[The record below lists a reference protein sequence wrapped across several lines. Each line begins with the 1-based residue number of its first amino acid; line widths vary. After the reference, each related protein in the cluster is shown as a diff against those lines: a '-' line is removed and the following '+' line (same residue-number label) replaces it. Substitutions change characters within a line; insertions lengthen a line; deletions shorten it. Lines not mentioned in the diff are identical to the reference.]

1 MNQNQ
6 PQQKQSA
13 SETTPKTPKRAVWN
27 KTNTIQTPAEV
38 HPALKMEQVTP
49 TFIFKEYEQSLKPFL
64 QTSNNK
70 TDTSPA
76 VKINKKKVDTSPLAS
91 YRARN

>member
-1 MNQNQ
+1 
-6 PQQKQSA
+6 
-13 SETTPKTPKRAVWN
+13 
-27 KTNTIQTPAEV
+27 
-38 HPALKMEQVTP
+38 MEQVTP

-64 QTSNNK
+64 QNSNNK

>member
-1 MNQNQ
+1 
-6 PQQKQSA
+6 
-13 SETTPKTPKRAVWN
+13 
-27 KTNTIQTPAEV
+27 
-38 HPALKMEQVTP
+38 MEQVTP

-70 TDTSPA
+70 TDSSPA